1 MDTRT
6 GWPFHRRSI
15 RLNGYDYSSP
25 GAYYVTICTADRQ
38 HLLGTIETGAM
49 HLNENGQIVD
59 DGWRWLVTHFDAV
72 TLDAWVVLPNH
83 LHGIIVLTPN
93 PARRKPLGQIVGAFK
108 TVTTKRINAIRQT
121 PGAPVWQRDFWDHVI
136 RDEFEM
142 NTIRTYIANNTQNWS
157 ADEFNRPT
165 GRGAS

>member
-1 MDTRT
+1 MRVVASAPVSTEFVMHGARAAMASGLSHIEEQVKGIERAVVENPGLAFDLAKTVVESACRT
-6 GWPFHRRSI
+6 ILTVRKIAFESDEDLS
-15 RLNGYDYSSP
+15 RL
-25 GAYYVTICTADRQ
+25 
-38 HLLGTIETGAM
+38 
-49 HLNENGQIVD
+49 
-59 DGWRWLVTHFDAV
+59 
-72 TLDAWVVLPNH
+72 
-83 LHGIIVLTPN
+83 
-93 PARRKPLGQIVGAFK
+93 FK

-142 NTIRTYIANNTQNWS
+142 NTIRTYIANNIQNWS